1 MSKSMLNK
9 LKEGAKNCASTV
21 LLHIDL
27 AAEESR
33 LKSKY
38 ESLGEHFMKALQNND
53 LDSLQEDPRVVELV
67 GAIQENKARIRS
79 LKEQSRK
86 KSCKCESCEKD

>member
-9 LKEGAKNCASTV
+9 LKEGARNCASTV

-38 ESLGEHFMKALQNND
+38 ESLGEYCMKALQNND
-53 LDSLQEDPRVVELV
+53 LDSLQGDPGVVELV
-67 GAIQENKARIRS
+67 GAIQENKDRIRS
-79 LKEQSRK
+79 LKEQNRK
-86 KSCKCESCEKD
+86 KSCGCGPCEKD